1 MVQLSSFFA
10 ALTVVTA
17 VCSAPTKRTVA
28 QVEAD
33 IATISTQVTALDN
46 AITAFP
52 DTGGSLINALAIH
65 SSATTLISTLSTA
78 TTDTQNTAAFSEAD
92 GSTILASVEAFEPT
106 ILHAL
111 TGIAAK
117 QPAFAA
123 LPIGGIPALVL
134 QDLQNLDAGTA
145 AFADA
150 LIAKSPA
157 DLVDEANE
165 IKSTIGDAFDTAIA
179 AYQ

>member
-1 MVQLSSFFA
+1 M
-10 ALTVVTA
+10 
-17 VCSAPTKRTVA
+17 
-28 QVEAD
+28 
-33 IATISTQVTALDN
+33 TQWRVFKN
-46 AITAFP
+46 
-52 DTGGSLINALAIH
+52 
-65 SSATTLISTLSTA
+65 
-78 TTDTQNTAAFSEAD
+78 TDAFSEAD
-92 GSTILASVEAFEPT
+92 GTTILASVEAIEPT

-157 DLVDEANE
+157 DLVAEANE

>member
-52 DTGGSLINALAIH
+52 DTGGSLINALVGAPFR
-65 SSATTLISTLSTA
+65 LSL
-78 TTDTQNTAAFSEAD
+78 AAS
-92 GSTILASVEAFEPT
+92 
-106 ILHAL
+106 
-111 TGIAAK
+111 
-117 QPAFAA
+117 
-123 LPIGGIPALVL
+123 
-134 QDLQNLDAGTA
+134 
-145 AFADA
+145 
-150 LIAKSPA
+150 
-157 DLVDEANE
+157 
-165 IKSTIGDAFDTAIA
+165 
-179 AYQ
+179 